1 MFLRLSTV
9 RLVAIA
15 AFVLAAVAAR
25 GARADGL
32 TVDETSHLLEGQSVA
47 RTQDLTRGSRR
58 YVGGVTYTVIDGTL
72 DDVATVLDDVRY
84 WRRFLPKTRD
94 ARRVG
99 SVDGDPLVRVT
110 HGSAIVQVGYVLR
123 VHREGNVVR
132 FWMDESRE
140 HDIEDAWGFFRAEPM
155 GDGRTLMTYG
165 ILVDMGDG
173 LLRDLFEPRMRQLAL
188 DVPVLVRDVVLERQA
203 RGRRA
208 AR

>member
-1 MFLRLSTV
+1 MRSIV
-9 RLVAIA
+9 VVIA
-15 AFVLAAVAAR
+15 ALACTLAADIT
-25 GARADGL
+25 ARADGL
-32 TVDETSHLLEGQSVA
+32 SRGEMRRLLRGESVERAQS
-47 RTQDLTRGSRR
+47 LSRGNRR
-58 YVGGVTYTVIDGTL
+58 YVGGLSYLIVDARIDGLAPILSNVDT
-72 DDVATVLDDVRY
+72 
-84 WRRFLPKTRD
+84 WRRILPSTQS

-99 SVDGDPLVRVT
+99 EMGGDTLVEVT
-110 HGSAIVQVGYVLR
+110 HGSALVQATYTMR
-123 VHREGNVVR
+123 VHREDHEVR
-132 FWMDESRE
+132 FWMAPQRR